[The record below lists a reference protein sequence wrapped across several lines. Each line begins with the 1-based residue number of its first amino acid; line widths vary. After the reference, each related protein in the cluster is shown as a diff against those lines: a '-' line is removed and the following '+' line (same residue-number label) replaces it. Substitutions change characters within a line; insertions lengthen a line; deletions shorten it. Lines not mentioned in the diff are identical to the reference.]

1 MALPRVYFDMTA
13 NNAPVGRIVMEVR
26 PVLGDEK
33 VDLSQF
39 AGSSPFV
46 VVPCLLLSRHFR
58 SRYRVT
64 KSMIIQQFDFPFLY
78 LSFTTCFCS

>member
-26 PVLGDEK
+26 PVLDVEK
-33 VDLSQF
+33 VYSQVCRF
-39 AGSSPFV
+39 LLLFP
-46 VVPCLLLSRHFR
+46 PCWLLSRHFR

-64 KSMIIQQFDFPFLY
+64 FLIIIQQFGFLF
-78 LSFTTCFCS
+78 LNNLVNAFAC